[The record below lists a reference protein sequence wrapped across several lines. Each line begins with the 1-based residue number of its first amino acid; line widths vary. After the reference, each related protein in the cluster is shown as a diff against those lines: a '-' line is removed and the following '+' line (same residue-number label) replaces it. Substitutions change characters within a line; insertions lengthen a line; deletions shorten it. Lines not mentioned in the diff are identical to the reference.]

1 MKIASLC
8 IASLPLATFAFA
20 PRGGNDATDLASMI
34 ALNAESFATPSTTKP
49 IFDPLGLYP
58 RDSPERVSGLIVPLE
73 LSPYNSNNNDDI
85 LQMRDVMDPL
95 KLYGDQSQVTKNV
108 DMSMSLPFLRRPA
121 LLDGRTLPGDRGF
134 DPFNLASSPEA
145 LMWQR
150 KAEMKHARLAML
162 ACAGWISAEL
172 LHGPLS
178 TLLNMPYMLATSD
191 RVPSILN
198 DGLSH
203 AGSYPAFWIITIAMS
218 AMLEFGESAEEM
230 KMSKLDPSDMGFDPL
245 GFMNGKTNRQK
256 FFIKEAEIFYGRL
269 GMLAITGF
277 AIQEYFLGS
286 AVVDM
291 MPFER
296 MRELM
301 L

>member
-1 MKIASLC
+1 MKIAALC
-8 IASLPLATFAFA
+8 IASLPLAAVAFA
-20 PRGGNDATDLASMI
+20 PRGGNDVADLSSMI
-34 ALNAESFATPSTTKP
+34 ALNAESFATPTPTKP

-73 LSPYNSNNNDDI
+73 ISPYKSNDDDDVVET
-85 LQMRDVMDPL
+85 RDVVDPL
-95 KLYGDQSQVTKNV
+95 RLYGDQSQVSKNV

-134 DPFNLASSPEA
+134 DPFNLASSADA

-150 KAEMKHARLAML
+150 KAEIKHARLAML

-178 TLLNMPYMLATSD
+178 TLLDMPYMLASGD

-203 AGSYPAFWIITIAMS
+203 AGSYPVFWIATIALS
-218 AMLEFGESAEEM
+218 ATLEFGESADEM
-230 KMSKLDPSDMGFDPL
+230 KMSKLDPSDLGFDPL
-245 GFMNGKTNRQK
+245 GFMNGKTNKQK
-256 FFIKEAEIFYGRL
+256 FFLKEAEIFYGRL

-286 AVVDM
+286 AVVNM

>member
-1 MKIASLC
+1 MNIFAAC
-8 IASLPLATFAFA
+8 IASLPLGAVAFA
-20 PRGGNDATDLASMI
+20 PRATNDVTDLAGMI
-34 ALNAESFATPSTTKP
+34 ALNAESFASPSPAKP

-58 RDSPERVSGLIVPLE
+58 RDSPERASGLIVPLE
-73 LSPYNSNNNDDI
+73 VSPFGGNDVVGT
-85 LQMRDVMDPL
+85 RDVVDPL
-95 KLYGDQSQVTKNV
+95 RLYVDQSQVTKDV
-108 DMSMSLPFLRRPA
+108 AMSMSLPFLRRPA
-121 LLDGRTLPGDRGF
+121 LLDGRTIPGDRGF
-134 DPFNLASSPEA
+134 DPFNLASSPDA

-150 KAEMKHARLAML
+150 KAEIKHARLAML

-178 TLLNMPYMLATSD
+178 TLFGMPYMLASNE

-203 AGSYPAFWIITIAMS
+203 AGSFPAFWITTIALS

-256 FFIKEAEIFYGRL
+256 FFLREAEIFYGRL

-277 AIQEYFLGS
+277 AVQEYFLGN